1 MTKLKNVQGLTWKMS
16 DSGPVGMP
24 RLITVQ
30 ITSDEHGKSLSLTDE
45 WEGIQLFVPLEPL
58 ADMLEVVE

>member
-16 DSGPVGMP
+16 DDGPVGVP

-30 ITSDEHGKSLSLTDE
+30 VTSDEHSKSLSLTDE
-45 WEGIQLFVPLEPL
+45 WEGIQLLVPLEPL
-58 ADMLEVVE
+58 ADILEVVE